1 MTFLPAK
8 RAVSTFFVRRHDD
21 AVGVGDFLCG
31 QAILDAA
38 AAVGLH
44 LDGDAQLGTGLF
56 QCLRRHVGVGDA
68 GRAGGDRQHL
78 EAFLLR
84 SSSCSNRSSCFLRIF
99 FLFKAVDGRNQFLR
113 ALCAAQC
120 CDKRRVHQQHH
131 QVGEDLQVQVTVHG
145 AAIMKNRSDGWPSI
159 AP

>member
-1 MTFLPAK
+1 MD
-8 RAVSTFFVRRHDD
+8 AVRHRHKDDLLAGKARGLDVFVRRHDD

-68 GRAGGDRQHL
+68 GRAGGDCQHL
-78 EAFLLR
+78 VAFLLLRCR
-84 SSSCSNRSSCFLRIF
+84 SSSSCCFLRIF

-120 CDKRRVHQQHH
+120 RDKRRVHQQHH
-131 QVGEDLQVQVTVHG
+131 QVGEDL
-145 AAIMKNRSDGWPSI
+145 
-159 AP
+159 